1 MDKRYRID
9 VHHHPMPTHQISL
22 GRRGARPDLKEWQPE
37 ASLADMDKNGVAT
50 SILSLPH
57 AASAEPQDRQD
68 NAAQARSWNEYLT
81 RQANEHKGRFGV
93 FATLPI
99 LNIDDS
105 LKEAEYALD
114 VLKADGIGLM
124 TNCGNRW
131 LGQPYYFPLFEELNR
146 RKAVVYTHPIAP
158 NCTEN
163 LLEPLVGDS
172 IVEYAADTSR
182 AIGCLLFS
190 GAADRFKDIKW
201 IFSHAG
207 GTMPFLLERF
217 TLAPVLGRKDLAKA
231 VPEGVINYLKRFYYD
246 TAQASH
252 PFAMASIK
260 QIVAVS
266 QLLYGTDY
274 PYRNNE
280 EHLIGLR
287 KCGFTEADL
296 RAIESENA
304 RRLLPRWKQPAAE
317 LETLPMAAC

>member
-1 MDKRYRID
+1 MTELYRID

-22 GRRGARPDLKEWQPE
+22 GRRGARPDLKEWAPE

-57 AASAEPQDRQD
+57 AI
-68 NAAQARSWNEYLT
+68 AAQPTDQSEARKQARSWNEFLT
-81 RQANEHKGRFGV
+81 RQANDHKGRFGV

-99 LNIDDS
+99 LDIEGS
-105 LKEAEYALD
+105 LREVEYAFDTLH
-114 VLKADGIGLM
+114 ADGINLM
-124 TNCGNRW
+124 TNIGDRW

-163 LLEPLVGDS
+163 KLEPLVGNS
-172 IVEYAADTSR
+172 IIEYAADTSR
-182 AIGCLLFS
+182 AIGCILFS
-190 GAADRFKDIKW
+190 GAAHRFKDIKW

-217 TLAPVLGRKDLAKA
+217 TLAPVLGKKELAA
-231 VPEGVINYLKRFYYD
+231 LVPDGVINYLKRFYYD

-252 PFAMASIK
+252 IYAMSSITK
-260 QIVAVS
+260 LVAIT
-266 QLLYGTDY
+266 QLVYGTDF

-280 EHLIGLR
+280 EHIKGLR
-287 KCGFTEADL
+287 QCGFSESDL
-296 RAIESENA
+296 RAIECENA
-304 RRLLPRWKQPAAE
+304 QRLLPRWKS
-317 LETLPMAAC
+317 

>member
-1 MDKRYRID
+1 MPQAYRID

-22 GRRGARPDLKEWQPE
+22 GRRGARPDLKEWAPD
-37 ASLADMDKNGVAT
+37 ASLSDMDKNGIAV

-57 AASAEPQDRQD
+57 SIAAEPPDRQD
-68 NAAQARSWNEYLT
+68 NAAQARNWNEYLT
-81 RQANEHKGRFGV
+81 QQANDHKGRFGV

-105 LKEAEYALD
+105 LKEVEYALD
-114 VLKADGIGLM
+114 TLKADGIGLM
-124 TNCGNRW
+124 TNIGNRW

-158 NCTEN
+158 NCCEN
-163 LLEPLVGDS
+163 LLEPLMSDS
-172 IVEYAADTSR
+172 IIEYAADTSR

-190 GAADRFKDIKW
+190 GAAHRFKDIKW

-207 GTMPFLLERF
+207 GCVPFLLERY
-217 TLAPVLGRKDLAKA
+217 TLAPVLTGRGLDKM
-231 VPEGVINYLKRFYYD
+231 VPEGVINYLKRFHYD

-252 PFAMASIK
+252 PYAMASIR
-260 QIVAVS
+260 QIVAIT
-266 QLLYGTDY
+266 QLLYGTDF

-287 KCGFTEADL
+287 KCGFTESDL

-304 RRLLPRWKQPAAE
+304 QRLLPRWKQ
-317 LETLPMAAC
+317 